1 MFVLIENQDGMWAVL
16 EVNTSTYPMTGRVVT
31 DWTSRKTA
39 ELARHERILEFHKE
53 KELLQSKGPT
63 KC

>member
-1 MFVLIENQDGMWAVL
+1 MLIENSDGMWAVL
-16 EVNTSTYPMTGRVVT
+16 EVNTSTYPMTGRVVS
-31 DWTSRKTA
+31 DWTSRDTA
-39 ELARHERILEFHKE
+39 ELVRRERILGFHKK